1 MPNFFFHLT
10 NGDTF
15 RDDEATRC
23 RTLEEAKAFALGVA
37 AELGRNRPPGEIEHL
52 AVCVIDKTGSQ
63 VFRTKVVNLQRPT
76 RADEMVKAARQ
87 KAG

>member
-10 NGDTF
+10 DGDTF

-23 RTLEEAKAFALGVA
+23 RTVEEAKVFALGIA
-37 AELGRNRPPGEIEHL
+37 AELGRNRPPSEIEHL
-52 AVCVIDKTGSQ
+52 AVSVTDTTGKE
-63 VFRTKVVNLQRPT
+63 VFRTKVMNLQRPT
-76 RADEMVKAARQ
+76 KADEMVRAAQQ